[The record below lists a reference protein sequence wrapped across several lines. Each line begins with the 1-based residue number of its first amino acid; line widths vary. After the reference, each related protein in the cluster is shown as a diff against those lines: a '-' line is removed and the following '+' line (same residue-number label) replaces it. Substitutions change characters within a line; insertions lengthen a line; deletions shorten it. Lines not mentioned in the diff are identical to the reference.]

1 MNSLKSAFGKE
12 DKINEKIS
20 SNISKSINRMGKGK
34 SESMWALDMEEP
46 NCQIS
51 LENDQKLNLLNSLLK
66 EAFQK

>member
-46 NCQIS
+46 NC
-51 LENDQKLNLLNSLLK
+51 
-66 EAFQK
+66 